1 MPFDEP
7 GHGLVQSD
15 APAGWFRVHRSAYK
29 SQAVFEQEKAQIFSR
44 CWLYVGHGS
53 EVSRKGDFVTRRIGG
68 RDLIF
73 MHARS
78 GAIAAYFNSCPH
90 RGAHLC
96 RERAGST
103 KTITCPYHG
112 WTFST
117 DGKLLSQNTSG
128 GYRPD
133 LNADGHLDL
142 MHVPR
147 LEEYRGFYFVNFN
160 SRAISLHDYLDDA
173 RGVIDSVCD
182 QSEAGMVILPGEH
195 NYTIRANY
203 KLLMENS
210 YDGYHLDSVHASYID
225 HMRDQVAGTPAAGV
239 FDAALS
245 QLATRGQARGLGNG
259 HAVLESFV
267 PSGRPVAF
275 WLPSMGAAVKPEV
288 EAKKAWLVERY
299 GQERGDY
306 IADTQKNLVI
316 FPNLV
321 INDIQAV
328 TVRYVEPESE
338 NFMRVSSWAMGP
350 AEESATLRAVRL
362 DNYISF
368 LGPAGFGSPDDIEML
383 EISQRGMEHAQI
395 EWTELSK
402 GMDEAPRLKATGT
415 PVDEVQMQAY
425 WTQWDRVMGGLDALE
440 TEAAA

>member
-1 MPFDEP
+1 MLDRDELEYGEESWEVDIGRFVDRDRFEREKVEFFHNRSQLIAYTADIPDP
-7 GHGLVQSD
+7 GDYYATSI
-15 APAGWFRVHRSAYK
+15 AGKPILLTRGK
-29 SQAVFEQEKAQIFSR
+29 DGKA
-44 CWLYVGHGS
+44 
-53 EVSRKGDFVTRRIGG
+53 
-68 RDLIF
+68 
-73 MHARS
+73 HAFLNACR
-78 GAIAAYFNSCPH
+78 H
-90 RGAHLC
+90 RGVKIAEGC
-96 RERAGST
+96 GNAKGF
-103 KTITCPYHG
+103 TCPYHG

-117 DGKLLSQNTSG
+117 EGKLLSQNTSG
-128 GYRPD
+128 GYRAD

-147 LEEYRGFYFVNFN
+147 LEDYRGFYFVNFN
-160 SRAISLHDYLDDA
+160 ARAISLHDYLDDA
-173 RGVIDSVCD
+173 RNVIDAVCD
-182 QSEAGMVILPGEH
+182 QSDSGMVILPGEH

-299 GQERGDY
+299 GRERGDY

-402 GMDEAPRLKATGT
+402 GMGEAPRLKATGT

-425 WTQWDRVMGGLDALE
+425 WTQWDRVMGGLETLE
-440 TEAAA
+440 TGEAAR